1 MRRPSMKAAAVLI
14 TATCALSWST
24 GAASDR
30 IEPAGSVPESASAAA
45 LSSSAF
51 ALPWYS
57 LNAGGAMGSSSASY
71 KMSQSVGQSVAGRAA
86 SSSYNLGIGF
96 WYGVGAK
103 AGCPITR
110 TGDVNLS
117 GTITSADI
125 IGLVNYVFKGGAQP
139 LPCIA
144 SGDVNCSG
152 AVTSADIIS
161 LVNYVFKAGPPPCDA
176 CTSPLAAGC

>member
-1 MRRPSMKAAAVLI
+1 MRRPSMRAVAVLVV
-14 TATCALSWST
+14 ATCALSWRT
-24 GAASDR
+24 GATSDR
-30 IEPAGSVPESASAAA
+30 SRPAGSAPETASAAA
-45 LSSSAF
+45 VSAF

-57 LNAGGAMGSSSASY
+57 VNAGGAMGSSSASY
-71 KMSQSVGQSVAGRAA
+71 KMSQSVGQSVIGRSA
-86 SSSYNLGIGF
+86 SSSYTLGIGF
-96 WYGVGAK
+96 WYGVGAQ

-110 TGDVNLS
+110 TGDVNVS

-139 LPCIA
+139 LPCVA

-161 LVNYVFKAGPPPCDA
+161 LVNYVFKAGPSPCDA